1 MIEFE
6 CSKCGAR
13 LRASG
18 TKVGHKVRCPKCNT
32 SLVVPPPTSLVK
44 ATVGTDAS
52 GGMDLQKALSALG
65 LPPTA
70 SPRQA
75 RAAFRRLAK
84 RYHPDTG
91 TDRSAERFI
100 SLVAAYDFLKKRF
113 QTAGI
118 VAPLPAERGRVGVAR
133 VERAVWQ
140 VSYGDFVDQLEAATE
155 QAIKTFHQE
164 KDPFAE
170 RLRQLIADQIASYSS
185 ASEFRDR
192 AKSDLDAIIQRELW
206 AIVERIGRRS
216 VLVESQFREWVL
228 AIRTSAYEVNVPQS
242 LLQYLARPAG
252 LLLSSV
258 IFLGVGS
265 SAYLAMYLSPLPFFT
280 KGPVPILAG
289 VLTAVLSGMIG
300 LWGGKWIYTRS
311 AREQERHT
319 RAILMARTGMDSFRV
334 GAVPI
339 SEALSSQERAAIG
352 AGAAAFTTLWF
363 GVEPLTGAI
372 AIALAG
378 LFGWLTGKSFKKT
391 QREAVER
398 VLAALEPRLHDFY
411 EGFVDSIL
419 QFNDAHLQ
427 RMRAIYL
434 RALGPDARPMVQR
447 QRLFDPEKRELLL
460 KASLSD
466 RPAHAPTGQ
475 TDSRGSALSPGEPVL
490 EDAVVNCIRRVM
502 TGHPMSNGYLV
513 PHIPDDKLANAVVSY
528 ARDAKAIRVI
538 FLYDLTVWGSAK
550 EGICLTEETLY
561 WKSGEE
567 PPGQVRLRDIKSI
580 RAVAA
585 VGFLGTAG
593 VVIDGKR
600 IEGLDGDSANAL
612 TLVIQ
617 AARDACT
624 KANGP

>member
-1 MIEFE
+1 MIEFR
-6 CSKCGAR
+6 CNKCGAR
-13 LRASG
+13 LKTSG
-18 TKVGHKVRCPKCNT
+18 TEVGHKARCPKCNA
-32 SLVVPPPTSLVK
+32 SLVLPHPTSLVK
-44 ATVGTDAS
+44 ATVGTDAG
-52 GGMDLQKALSALG
+52 GGMDLQKALSALK

-91 TDRSAERFI
+91 TDRSAEKFI
-100 SLVAAYDFLKKRF
+100 AIVAAYDFLKKRF

-118 VAPLPAERGRVGVAR
+118 AAPLPVARGCVSVAR

-170 RLRQLIADQIASYSS
+170 RLRQLIAGQIASYSS
-185 ASEFRDR
+185 ASEFRTR

-206 AIVERIGRRS
+206 AFIERIGRRS

-228 AIRTSAYEVNVPQS
+228 AIRTSAYEVNVPQG

-252 LLLSSV
+252 LLLSAA

-311 AREQERHT
+311 ARKQEQHT
-319 RAILMARTGMDSFRV
+319 RAILMARIGMDSFRV

-339 SEALSSQERAAIG
+339 SEALSSQERTAIG
-352 AGAAAFTTLWF
+352 AGAAAFTALWF

-372 AIALAG
+372 AIALVG

-391 QREAVER
+391 QREAVESI
-398 VLAALEPRLHDFY
+398 LAALEPRLQDFY
-411 EGFVDSIL
+411 EGFVDRIL
-419 QFNDAHLQ
+419 QFNDACLQ
-427 RMRAIYL
+427 RMRDIYL

-447 QRLFDPEKRELLL
+447 QRLFDPARRDLLL
-460 KASLSD
+460 KASLSE
-466 RPAHAPTGQ
+466 RPTHVPTGQ
-475 TDSRGSALSPGEPVL
+475 TDSPGPALGSGEPVL
-490 EDAVVNCIRRVM
+490 EDVVVNGIRRVM
-502 TGHPMSNGYLV
+502 TEHPMTNGYLV

-528 ARDAKAIRVI
+528 ARDAKASRIV
-538 FLYDLTVWGSAK
+538 FLYDMTVWGSAK
-550 EGICLTEETLY
+550 QGICLTEETLY
-561 WKSGEE
+561 WKSSEE
-567 PPGQVRLRDIKSI
+567 PPGQVRLQDIKSI

-585 VGFLGTAG
+585 EGFWGTAG
-593 VVIDGKR
+593 IVIDGKR
-600 IEGLDGDSANAL
+600 IEGLDGDSANDLA
-612 TLVIQ
+612 LVIQ
-617 AARDACT
+617 AARDACP